1 MTIEEINEKITEL
14 ELVESEMNSLNR
26 FYRDELAKKELEIN
40 QIKIG
45 INQTIFSNTKE
56 YLDLEGLRIAKKWL
70 EFVEEE
76 QEEDQTTEG

>member
-14 ELVESEMNSLNR
+14 ELVESEMNSSNR

-45 INQTIFSNTKE
+45 INQTIFNNTKA
-56 YLDLEGLRIAKKWL
+56 YLDLEGLRTAKKWL

-76 QEEDQTTEG
+76 EEDQTTEG